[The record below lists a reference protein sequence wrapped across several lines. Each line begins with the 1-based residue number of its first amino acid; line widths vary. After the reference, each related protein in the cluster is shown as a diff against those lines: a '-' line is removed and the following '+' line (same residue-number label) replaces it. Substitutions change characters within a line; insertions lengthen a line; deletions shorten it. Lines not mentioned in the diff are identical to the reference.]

1 MLTEKS
7 QIKISEKTMPNT
19 IQSILE
25 KLTPVFCDLF
35 DDEELVIN
43 EITTAQDVEGWD
55 SLAHIRL
62 MLSIEKSFKI
72 RFTAAEISN
81 FKDVGAMAEL
91 ILRKQA
97 TS

>member
-1 MLTEKS
+1 MSIENS
-7 QIKISEKTMPNT
+7 QIKITEKIMSNT
-19 IQSILE
+19 AQSIIEQLI
-25 KLTPVFCDLF
+25 PVFCDVF
-35 DDEELVIN
+35 DDDELVIN

-55 SLAHIRL
+55 SLTHIRL
-62 MLSIEKSFKI
+62 MLSIEKSFKL

-81 FKDVGAMAEL
+81 FKDVGAMVEL

>member
-1 MLTEKS
+1 MS
-7 QIKISEKTMPNT
+7 NT
-19 IQSILE
+19 TLFIIEQLI
-25 KLTPVFCDLF
+25 PVFRDVL
-35 DDEELVIN
+35 DDDELVIN

-55 SLAHIRL
+55 SLSHIRL
-62 MLSIEKSFKI
+62 MLSIEKKFKL
-72 RFTAAEISN
+72 RFTAAEISS